1 MKTILG
7 LSALA
12 IIGLSLGAFN
22 EPQIVTDIKNG
33 DKQLECLFGDG
44 WKEIPKEKFVGID
57 DVNGRYLFTNG
68 SAKTC
73 EVY

>member
-1 MKTILG
+1 MKMILG
-7 LSALA
+7 LSVLA
-12 IIGLSLGAFN
+12 IIGLSLSAFN

-44 WKEIPKEKFVGID
+44 WRTIPKEKFVGIN
-57 DVNGRYLFTNG
+57 DVNGYYLFTNG

-73 EVY
+73 EIY